1 MDRGRI
7 GWIKKNRGEKEK
19 KMLDHW
25 GWIHGWWCQAGM
37 WACLKDLNDSSPQGG
52 LIIQSGSH

>member
-1 MDRGRI
+1 MDQ
-7 GWIKKNRGEKEK
+7 KKNRGEKEK